1 MAIRL
6 DQKNLY
12 MKPEQDVC
20 IQLHQEYREWL
31 SLLDFYDEE
40 IRIFNLELE
49 EVSRE
54 HPALLSILEHVE
66 EYTHIL
72 ERKKARISAF
82 RTQLH
87 HVEQAIQNQRI
98 QPETHRALGSAIR
111 GFSNDLE
118 EMKQNFRRFVAH
130 ND

>member
-1 MAIRL
+1 
-6 DQKNLY
+6 
-12 MKPEQDVC
+12 MKPAQDMF

-40 IRIFNLELE
+40 IRIFTLELE

-54 HPALLSILEHVE
+54 HPALLSILEHVD

-72 ERKKARISAF
+72 ERKKARIAAF
-82 RTQLH
+82 RIQLH

-98 QPETHRALGSAIR
+98 QLEAHSAMGNAIR